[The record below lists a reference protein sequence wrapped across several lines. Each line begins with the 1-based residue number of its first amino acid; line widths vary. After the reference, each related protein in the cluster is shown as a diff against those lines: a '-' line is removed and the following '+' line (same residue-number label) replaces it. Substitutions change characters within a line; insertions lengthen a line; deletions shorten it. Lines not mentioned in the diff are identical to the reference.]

1 MRNYPRNSPQAA
13 GRLVALGLMA
23 DGHVRSRE
31 LQALERLG
39 ASARLGLPPDGLGQ
53 LLHTLCEDL
62 LASASGSSTGLAPLG
77 EAELAA
83 LLREVD
89 DPSLQREVL
98 ALLDA
103 AARADGHLAEAENTL
118 LGAAVRHWGPAALG
132 LPVHATP

>member
-1 MRNYPRNSPQAA
+1 MRSYPRNSPQAA

-23 DGHVRSRE
+23 DGHVCSRE
-31 LQALERLG
+31 LQVLERMGAAERLG
-39 ASARLGLPPDGLGQ
+39 LAPEGLAQ

-62 LASASGSSTGLAPLG
+62 LACAEASPMGLAPLG

-89 DPSLQREVL
+89 DPALQREVL

-103 AARADGHLAEAENTL
+103 ATRADGHLAEAENAL
-118 LGAAVRHWGPAALG
+118 LGAAVRQWGPSALG
-132 LPVHATP
+132 LPATAV

>member
-23 DGHVRSRE
+23 DGHVCSRE

-39 ASARLGLPPDGLGQ
+39 ASARLGLPPDGLGP

-62 LASASGSSTGLAPLG
+62 LASAVGSTSGLAPLG

-89 DPSLQREVL
+89 DPALQREVL

-103 AARADGHLAEAENTL
+103 ATRADGHLAEAENTL
-118 LGAAVRHWGPAALG
+118 LGAAMRHWGPAALG
-132 LPVHATP
+132 LPVRAAA